1 MKKGTEREEKIF
13 KRGVR
18 LDIYESIKIG
28 QRKERAENINK
39 SDKQRAEKAQ
49 LLQLLLQWKS
59 GEQLNVDFKRY
70 IEIIKKQRTNTQAF
84 RNCLEEHID

>member
-28 QRKERAENINK
+28 QRKERAEKINK

-49 LLQLLLQWKS
+49 LLQLLLQ
-59 GEQLNVDFKRY
+59 
-70 IEIIKKQRTNTQAF
+70 
-84 RNCLEEHID
+84 